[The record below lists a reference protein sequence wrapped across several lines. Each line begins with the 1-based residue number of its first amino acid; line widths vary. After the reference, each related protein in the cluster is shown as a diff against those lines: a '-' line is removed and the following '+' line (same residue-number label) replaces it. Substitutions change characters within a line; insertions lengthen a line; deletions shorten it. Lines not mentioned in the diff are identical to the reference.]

1 MDNVSVTL
9 KVDGV
14 AVIVHPVFGDD
25 VKLKLSREANQMFHR
40 TKLDGKIK
48 FVGDD
53 FDIISQSSH
62 NVTFTLS
69 VYRGSSLIGSGTFL
83 KSDCD
88 LNYDDKVCTVKLT
101 TSDRYEK
108 FLANYDNKYNL
119 IKLAPKCVPLTLN
132 KRPVLQFY
140 FFGDTKITN
149 SLGDMA
155 FEVDAASGAE
165 EKTLSQLT
173 NTYKFTRIFS
183 YGTCSLSMDA
193 SPYNYINASDLN
205 GARGDYKAV
214 FNNGSIVRLEKVGG
228 VYSIRPISESGYGGT
243 YGIFKN
249 GVRVNGYTEDSEGNR
264 ITYHTRVSITETGT
278 TLSLNV
284 STWQDDSEG
293 GEYLYENIGS
303 GSGDERTILCRML
316 SDYGGSRAGESKVD
330 LRTISDDVAEDN
342 YNYLYA
348 WTVSW
353 LNIGA
358 NMIVSAEVQDEPT
371 EWGIDS
377 NGKYFVQP
385 QPSIVGN
392 PVYPIGWN
400 MWIPLSFWF
409 EDTLSIYG
417 SIDVSVFNTTYTLPD
432 AYPLSSAIQVLL
444 EKVDD
449 GVSYSPNDDSLFFS
463 EIENGGLAGFIPCPS
478 VRKKILYITP
488 ITNVKKTRYEQAA
501 QRGDITLKQILDML
515 RELYGC
521 YWYIGDD
528 GHLKIEHVT
537 FFKGGNSYAQG
548 EPVPMVD
555 VTTMKDMPNGLSWG
569 FGQNEVSF
577 SRNNCPSRYE
587 FQWADA
593 CTEQFNGYAV
603 DIKDKLASPDKKEKV
618 QATNFMAD
626 IDYCVI
632 APNAVSDDLY
642 VLIEANRSNKAVT
655 IDSVRN
661 GDNAPVYTMQNGTCS
676 FLYAERNYLNYDYGG
691 WEAVA
696 NEQAIEVKGARN
708 FAEQKVEFPMP
719 LAKVGQIGLI
729 KTALGHGSIDDL
741 EVNADTLY
749 AKAKIILNNVW
760 EYSRDIVVSIVE
772 SELVRL
778 YKITNT
784 SDIYLK
790 VKYVIIRKSDGQIM
804 TTEETTLA
812 PNGYVDSFPYTVS
825 NYNVRILS
833 AVPDMGK
840 FTFGR
845 FAKSKAGGM
854 TCALT
859 RISDTS
865 CSCELNAHESET
877 EQWGYIYLIC
887 EKNMRINLYAHSEAS
902 FDLGYV
908 GYQPCATRADVNTT
922 AIVKV
927 SGVQTDDVVIPAN
940 TPVYIG
946 YTKDSSD
953 YGNGDYI
960 VFGIYAID

>member
-1 MDNVSVTL
+1 MDNVSITL

-14 AVIVHPVFGDD
+14 AVSVHPVFGDD
-25 VKLKLSREANQMFHR
+25 VKLKLSLQEGQVFHR

-101 TSDRYEK
+101 TTDRYEK

-119 IKLAPKCVPLTLN
+119 VRLAPKCVPLTMN

-149 SLGDMA
+149 SLGNMA

-165 EKTLSQLT
+165 DKTVAQLQ
-173 NTYKFTRIFS
+173 NNYKFTKIFA
-183 YGTCSLSMDA
+183 YGQVHLNVSATHQMYDNEGLA
-193 SPYNYINASDLN
+193 NNAT
-205 GARGDYKAV
+205 GDYKAV
-214 FNNGSIVRLEKVGG
+214 FEGGTLVRLEKVGG
-228 VYSIRPISESGYGGT
+228 GYTISKPNEYLGWRLYHNGSMVYLYQEDSEGYRVNYDVKVSISESGTAISVSVTTWY
-243 YGIFKN
+243 
-249 GVRVNGYTEDSEGNR
+249 DSGEGESV
-264 ITYHTRVSITETGT
+264 Y
-278 TLSLNV
+278 
-284 STWQDDSEG
+284 
-293 GEYLYENIGS
+293 EYIGS
-303 GSGDERTILCRML
+303 GSGDERTIFCRML
-316 SDYGGSRAGESKVD
+316 SDYGGTYSGESKVD
-330 LRTISDDVAEDN
+330 LRNVSDDVAEEN
-342 YNYLYA
+342 YNYRYA
-348 WTVSW
+348 WTVNW

-385 QPSIVGN
+385 QPSIAGN

-417 SIDVSVFNTTYTLPD
+417 SIDISVFNTTYTLPD
-432 AYPLSSAIQVLL
+432 AYPISSAIQVLL

-478 VRKKILYITP
+478 ERKKILYITP

-501 QRGDITLKQILDML
+501 QRGDITLKQILDMM
-515 RELYGC
+515 REVYGC
-521 YWYIGDD
+521 YWYISDD
-528 GHLKIEHVT
+528 NHLKIEHIT
-537 FFKGGNSYAQG
+537 YFKGGNSYAQG

-555 VTTMKDMPNGLSWG
+555 LTSMKDMPNGLSWG
-569 FGQNEVSF
+569 FGQNEISF

-618 QATNFMAD
+618 SVSNFMAD
-626 IDYCVI
+626 VDYCI
-632 APNAVSDDLY
+632 ISPNAVSDDLY
-642 VLIEANRSNKAVT
+642 VMIEASRSDKKVT
-655 IDSVRN
+655 LDSVSN
-661 GDNAPVYTMQNGTCS
+661 GDGTPVYSMQNGSCS
-676 FLYAERNYLNYDYGG
+676 FLFAERNYLNYNYGG
-691 WEAVA
+691 WEAEA
-696 NEQAIEVKGARN
+696 DGQAITVKSARN
-708 FAEQKVEFPMP
+708 FATQKANFPMP
-719 LAKVGQIGLI
+719 LANVGQIGLI
-729 KTALGHGSIDDL
+729 KTAMGNGNIDDL
-741 EVNADTLY
+741 EVNAGTLF
-749 AKAKIILNNVW
+749 AKAKLLLNNVW
-760 EYSRDIVVSIVE
+760 EYSRDIVVSTTV
-772 SELVRL
+772 SELVRY
-778 YKITNT
+778 YKITNK

-790 VKYVIIRKSDGQIM
+790 VKYVIIRKSDGEIM

-812 PNGYVDSFPYTVS
+812 PNGYVDSFPYSVT

-833 AVPDMGK
+833 AIPDMGK
-840 FTFGR
+840 FTFGK
-845 FAKSKAGGM
+845 FTKSHGSGM
-854 TCALT
+854 DCELT

-865 CSCELNAHESET
+865 CMCEFDAHETAS
-877 EQWGYIYLIC
+877 EQWGYICLVC
-887 EKNMRINLYAHSEAS
+887 EQRMRINLYAHSEAS

-946 YTKDSSD
+946 YTKDNSD